1 MNEPDFHLR
10 ISSKKT
16 YFIFDVKRDN
26 IDHGYTPCNMIV
38 FIQSLFVCYRKKP
51 YFLRWP
57 FSLNMSND
65 IISAVFSSFRKIERH
80 MHDTFKHR

>member
-16 YFIFDVKRDN
+16 YFIFDVKRN
-26 IDHGYTPCNMIV
+26 INM
-38 FIQSLFVCYRKKP
+38 
-51 YFLRWP
+51 
-57 FSLNMSND
+57 NTD
-65 IISAVFSSFRKIERH
+65 IISVVFSSFRKIERH